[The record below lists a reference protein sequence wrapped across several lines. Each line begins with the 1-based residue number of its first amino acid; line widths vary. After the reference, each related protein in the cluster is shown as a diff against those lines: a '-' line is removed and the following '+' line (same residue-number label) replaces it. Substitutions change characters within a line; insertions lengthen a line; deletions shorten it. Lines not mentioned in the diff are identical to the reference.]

1 MYWGEMEGVGQGQG
15 ISYQL
20 GLHSLNLGRLSGITS
35 IDEKYVPNQPL
46 NHLEDC

>member
-1 MYWGEMEGVGQGQG
+1 MYWGEMEGVGQG

-20 GLHSLNLGRLSGITS
+20 GWHSLNLGRLSGSITS
-35 IDEKYVPNQPL
+35 IDEKQVPNQPL